1 MNGET
6 VAQNPA
12 EVALAGTVTAAGTE
26 TAPLLLDRLTTS
38 PPVGAAPF
46 SVTVQ
51 ESAPDA
57 DIVALLH
64 DIALNAAAAEPVPLR
79 LIRALGLLEE
89 LLEIVTPPVNELA

>member
-1 MNGET
+1 MVRQWPKILQRWHWPE
-6 VAQNPA
+6 QSPRR
-12 EVALAGTVTAAGTE
+12 AL
-26 TAPLLLDRLTTS
+26 R
-38 PPVGAAPF
+38 PPHCCSTDSRRARRVGAAPF

>member
-1 MNGET
+1 M
-6 VAQNPA
+6 AQNPT
-12 EVALAGTVTAAGTE
+12 EVALAGTVTALGTE
-26 TAPLLLDRLTTS
+26 TTPLLLDRLTAS
-38 PPVGAAPF
+38 PPLGAAPF

-57 DIVALLH
+57 VIVVFVH